1 MNDGRRRLQYP
12 HRFFKKSVGIIVFS
26 YCVSG
31 YLFIQSRNSISYFGS
46 PCMSTRATKMYM
58 VVHIA
63 RQQIHIPSYIY
74 VRIYT
79 VCLVMLT

>member
-12 HRFFKKSVGIIVFS
+12 HRVGIIVFS

-31 YLFIQSRNSISYFGS
+31 YLFIKSQNSISYFGS

-63 RQQIHIPSYIY
+63 RQ
-74 VRIYT
+74 
-79 VCLVMLT
+79 